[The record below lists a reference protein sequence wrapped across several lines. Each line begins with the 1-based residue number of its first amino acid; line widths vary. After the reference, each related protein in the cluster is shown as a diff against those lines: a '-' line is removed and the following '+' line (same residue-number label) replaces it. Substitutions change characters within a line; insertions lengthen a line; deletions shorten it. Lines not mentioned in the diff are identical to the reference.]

1 LFSQIASV
9 CTFLVIGVILIIYT
23 IPRSQNKPLVNILEF
38 GMSCNFL
45 WPESYTR
52 VKGDR
57 METKK
62 LVRIPSRGMIGGVCA
77 GLGEYLQTD
86 PTIIRLIFVLLA
98 LAGMS
103 GVLIY
108 IIMWLIVP
116 VKASDSL
123 RSQTGQEE
131 AHDKLNANAE
141 E

>member
-1 LFSQIASV
+1 
-9 CTFLVIGVILIIYT
+9 
-23 IPRSQNKPLVNILEF
+23 
-38 GMSCNFL
+38 
-45 WPESYTR
+45 
-52 VKGDR
+52 